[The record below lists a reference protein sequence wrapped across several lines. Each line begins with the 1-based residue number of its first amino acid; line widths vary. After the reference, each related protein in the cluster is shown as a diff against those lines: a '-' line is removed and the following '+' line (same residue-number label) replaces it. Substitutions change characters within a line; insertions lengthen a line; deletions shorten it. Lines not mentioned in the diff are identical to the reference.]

1 MRFSG
6 GIERERWT
14 EINSVSL
21 IHCFSVFVVF
31 IRQFLYALYIHANA
45 QKMKFF
51 IKDLVTFAEEILNVK
66 LNFLCSVYSR
76 RKEFT

>member
-31 IRQFLYALYIHANA
+31 IRQFLYALYIHIHATA
-45 QKMKFF
+45 QKNEVFH
-51 IKDLVTFAEEILNVK
+51 
-66 LNFLCSVYSR
+66 
-76 RKEFT
+76 

>member
-21 IHCFSVFVVF
+21 IHYFSVFVVF
-31 IRQFLYALYIHANA
+31 IRQFLYALYIHATA
-45 QKMKFF
+45 QKNEVFH
-51 IKDLVTFAEEILNVK
+51 
-66 LNFLCSVYSR
+66 
-76 RKEFT
+76 